1 MGFHFYPLGRS
12 WLDSVNPQLNY
23 TYTPQWMRFRA
34 IEDQPSEFLQL
45 HDCYYDDHHLDS
57 STITSRIYIDG
68 CAQLGYFY
76 RCVLRNTFTASQ
88 GSPSIIDIYYT
99 REPVNELCP
108 KIAWAEQPRRT
119 TATEAFD
126 ELFTTEKY
134 IRKSTSRWH
143 RLSPTIISRGSLYRE
158 IDNHHLTTFYWFI
171 RLWSCWG
178 A

>member
-1 MGFHFYPLGRS
+1 
-12 WLDSVNPQLNY
+12 
-23 TYTPQWMRFRA
+23 MRFRA

-57 STITSRIYIDG
+57 TITSRIYRRLRTI
-68 CAQLGYFY
+68 
-76 RCVLRNTFTASQ
+76 RVLLSLRTYRNTFTASQ

-134 IRKSTSRWH
+134 MRKSTSRWH

>member
-1 MGFHFYPLGRS
+1 MNEISRDWRSAKRISTTPRLLLWRSPLGFFH
-12 WLDSVNPQLNY
+12 DHF
-23 TYTPQWMRFRA
+23 TYLYRR
-34 IEDQPSEFLQL
+34 LR
-45 HDCYYDDHHLDS
+45 
-57 STITSRIYIDG
+57 TIR
-68 CAQLGYFY
+68 
-76 RCVLRNTFTASQ
+76 VLLSLRTYRNTFTASQ
-88 GSPSIIDIYYT
+88 GSPSIIDIFYT

-134 IRKSTSRWH
+134 MRKSTQVRRRWH